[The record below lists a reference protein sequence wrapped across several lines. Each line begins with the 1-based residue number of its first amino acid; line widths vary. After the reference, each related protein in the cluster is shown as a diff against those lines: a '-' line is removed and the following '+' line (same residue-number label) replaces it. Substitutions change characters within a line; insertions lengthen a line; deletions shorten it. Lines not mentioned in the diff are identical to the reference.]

1 MSYPQ
6 GPYSGPPAGQPWPPP
21 QQPYA
26 SYPQQTDPRLE
37 HPHPE
42 PRLYP
47 QMLRTW
53 DYAWWKPLLGI
64 LLAVVAFF
72 AIQIVLTVVLVVGAL
87 VDGGPGPL
95 SDRMTEAF
103 KIDNVTPWSMLYLN
117 LSLASL
123 VLVAW
128 LVIRVVHRLRP
139 RWLASVRPG
148 IRWKFFFACL
158 GLAVIALV
166 ASLIVGVLLPHDA
179 NDLSGTPHVPT
190 GRLLATAI
198 VILFTT
204 PLQAMG
210 EEYGFRGYLM
220 QAFGSFFDGVAEG
233 FGISR
238 RAAEIAAST
247 LALLVTSGLF
257 ALAHGVQNFP
267 LFFDRFAFGLIA
279 GLIVILVGGLEAGIA
294 LHILNNL
301 LAFGV
306 AIALN
311 QLDSTLTVSEASWWQ
326 LPLTITQNGV
336 FLVLVLFVARR
347 MGLRNRSAP
356 PVPAVAA

>member
-1 MSYPQ
+1 MSHPSYPPPSY
-6 GPYSGPPAGQPWPPP
+6 PYAQQP
-21 QQPYA
+21 QQP
-26 SYPQQTDPRLE
+26 QQWQDPRQWA

-53 DYAWWKPLLGI
+53 DYAWWKPLLGV
-64 LLAVVAFF
+64 LFAVVVFF
-72 AIQIVLTVVLVVGAL
+72 AVQIALTVVLVIGAV
-87 VDGGPGPL
+87 VDGGSKPF
-95 SDRMTEAF
+95 SDRMTDAF
-103 KIDNVTPWSMLYLN
+103 DLSKVTPWNMLYLN

-128 LVIRVVHRLRP
+128 LVVRVVHRLRP
-139 RWLASVRPG
+139 RWLASVLPG
-148 IRWKFFFACL
+148 MRWKFFFACV
-158 GLAVIALV
+158 GLAVIALG
-166 ASLIVGVLLPHDA
+166 ASIVVGMLLPHDA
-179 NDLSGTPHVPT
+179 NDFSGTPHMPT
-190 GRLLATAI
+190 GQLLATAV

-220 QAFGSFFDGVAEG
+220 QAAGSFVDGVAEG
-233 FGISR
+233 LGLSR
-238 RAAEIAAST
+238 RAASIVSCT
-247 LALLVTSGLF
+247 VALLITSGLF

-267 LFFDRFAFGLIA
+267 LFFDRFTFGLIA

-311 QLDSTLTVSEASWWQ
+311 QLDSTLNVSEASWWQ

-336 FLVLVLFVARR
+336 FLVLVLLVARR
-347 MGLRNRSAP
+347 MGLRNRTAP
-356 PVPAVAA
+356 PLAEPASPAVA

>member
-1 MSYPQ
+1 MSYPPYPPQ
-6 GPYSGPPAGQPWPPP
+6 PYS
-21 QQPYA
+21 
-26 SYPQQTDPRLE
+26 SYPQQPQQQDLDSRRWA
-37 HPHPE
+37 HPHPV

-53 DYAWWKPLLGI
+53 DYAWWKPLVGVLLG
-64 LLAVVAFF
+64 VVAFF
-72 AIQIVLTVVLVVGAL
+72 AIQIALTVVLVIGAA
-87 VDGGPGPL
+87 VDGGSEPF
-95 SDRMTEAF
+95 SDRMTKAF
-103 KIDNVTPWSMLYLN
+103 DLDRVTPWNMLYLN

-123 VLVAW
+123 VVVAW
-128 LVIRVVHRLRP
+128 LVVRVVHRLRP
-139 RWLASVRPG
+139 RWLSSVLPG
-148 IRWKFFFACL
+148 MRWKFFFACL

-179 NDLSGTPHVPT
+179 NDLSGTAHFPT

-220 QAFGSFFDGVAEG
+220 QAFGSFFDGIAEG
-233 FGISR
+233 MGISR
-238 RAAEIAAST
+238 RAASIVGCT

-311 QLDSTLTVSEASWWQ
+311 QLDSTLNVSEASWWQ

-336 FLVLVLFVARR
+336 FLVLVLLVARK
-347 MGLRNRSAP
+347 MGLRNKTAP
-356 PVPAVAA
+356 PVVEAAAQGVA

>member
-1 MSYPQ
+1 MSHPSYPPPSY
-6 GPYSGPPAGQPWPPP
+6 PYAQQP
-21 QQPYA
+21 QQP
-26 SYPQQTDPRLE
+26 QQWQDPRQWA

-42 PRLYP
+42 PRRYP

-53 DYAWWKPLLGI
+53 DYAWWKPLLGV
-64 LLAVVAFF
+64 LFAVVVFF
-72 AIQIVLTVVLVVGAL
+72 AVQIALTVVLVIGAV
-87 VDGGPGPL
+87 VDGGSKPF
-95 SDRMTEAF
+95 SDRMTDAF
-103 KIDNVTPWSMLYLN
+103 DLSKVTPWNMLYLN

-128 LVIRVVHRLRP
+128 LVVRVVHRLRP
-139 RWLASVRPG
+139 RWLASVLPG
-148 IRWKFFFACL
+148 MRWTFFFACV
-158 GLAVIALV
+158 GLAVIALG
-166 ASLIVGVLLPHDA
+166 ASIVVGMLLPHDA
-179 NDLSGTPHVPT
+179 NDFSGTPHMPT
-190 GRLLATAI
+190 GQLLATAV

-220 QAFGSFFDGVAEG
+220 QAAGSFVDGVAESLG
-233 FGISR
+233 LSR
-238 RAAEIAAST
+238 RAASIVSCT
-247 LALLVTSGLF
+247 VALLVTSGLF

-311 QLDSTLTVSEASWWQ
+311 QLDSTLNVSEASWWQ

-336 FLVLVLFVARR
+336 FLVLVLLVARR
-347 MGLRNRSAP
+347 MGLRNKTAP
-356 PVPAVAA
+356 PAAEAASPAVA

>member
-1 MSYPQ
+1 MSYPSYPPQ
-6 GPYSGPPAGQPWPPP
+6 PYS
-21 QQPYA
+21 
-26 SYPQQTDPRLE
+26 SYPQQPPQQSELDARRWA

-53 DYAWWKPLLGI
+53 DYVWWKPLLGAVLMAVGG
-64 LLAVVAFF
+64 LLVMP
-72 AIQIVLTVVLVVGAL
+72 LLLMPVLVVGVIL
-87 VDGGPGPL
+87 QGGSGSF
-95 SDRMTEAF
+95 SDRFAAAASV
-103 KIDNVTPWSMLYLN
+103 DSVTPASMLYLN

-123 VLVAW
+123 TLVAW
-128 LVIRVVHRLRP
+128 FLVRFLHRMRP
-139 RWLASVRPG
+139 RWLSSVLPG
-148 IRWKFFFACL
+148 MRWKFFFACL
-158 GLAVIALV
+158 GLSVIALV
-166 ASLIVGVLLPHDA
+166 ASLVVGVLLPHDA
-179 NDLSGTPHVPT
+179 NDLSGTPHLPT
-190 GRLLATAI
+190 GQLLATAI

-204 PLQAMG
+204 PLQAIG

-233 FGISR
+233 MNVSR
-238 RAAEIAAST
+238 RTAQIAACT
-247 LALLVTSGLF
+247 LALLLTSGLF

-311 QLDSTLTVSEASWWQ
+311 QLDSTLNVSEASWWQ

-347 MGLRNRSAP
+347 MGLRNKTAP
-356 PVPAVAA
+356 PVAQAA

>member
-1 MSYPQ
+1 MSHPPVPYP
-6 GPYSGPPAGQPWPPP
+6 
-21 QQPYA
+21 
-26 SYPQQTDPRLE
+26 SYPQQPQQQEWDSRRWA

-53 DYAWWKPLLGI
+53 DYAWWKPLVGVLV
-64 LLAVVAFF
+64 AVVAFF
-72 AIQIVLTVVLVVGAL
+72 AIQIALTVVLVIGAV
-87 VDGGPGPL
+87 VDGGSRPF
-95 SDRMTEAF
+95 SDRMTDAF
-103 KIDNVTPWSMLYLN
+103 NLDKVTPWNMLYLN

-123 VLVAW
+123 TLVAW
-128 LVIRVVHRLRP
+128 LVVRVVHRLRP
-139 RWLASVRPG
+139 RWLSSVLPG
-148 IRWKFFFACL
+148 MRWKFFFACL
-158 GLAVIALV
+158 GLGVIALV
-166 ASLIVGVLLPHDA
+166 ASLIVGALLPHDA

-190 GRLLATAI
+190 GRLLATAV
-198 VILFTT
+198 VILLTT
-204 PLQAMG
+204 PLQALG

-220 QAFGSFFDGVAEG
+220 QAAGSFFDGAAEAL
-233 FGISR
+233 GISR
-238 RAAEIAAST
+238 RWTSIVASS

-267 LFFDRFAFGLIA
+267 LFFDRFAFGLMA
-279 GLIVILVGGLEAGIA
+279 GLVVILVGGLEAGIA

-311 QLDSTLTVSEASWWQ
+311 QLDSTLNVSEASWWQ

-336 FLVLVLFVARR
+336 FLVLVLIVARK
-347 MGLRNRSAP
+347 MGLRNKTAP
-356 PVPAVAA
+356 PVVQTASPGVA